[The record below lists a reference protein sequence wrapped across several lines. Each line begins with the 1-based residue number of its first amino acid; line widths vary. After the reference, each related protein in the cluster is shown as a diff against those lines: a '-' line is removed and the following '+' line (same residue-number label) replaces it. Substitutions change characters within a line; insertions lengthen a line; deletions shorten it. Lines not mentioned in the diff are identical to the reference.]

1 MRNERILVTGATGF
15 IGSALVTELGRHN
28 ELHALVRDVEAARSS
43 LDLPPGQIHGESR
56 VPGSLVELF
65 EDVSP
70 SFVFHLA
77 THYEQRDDPDKVV
90 TMVDANVR
98 FGALVLDAASCVPDC
113 TVVIAGSH
121 FQFVGEEGRSASF
134 YAATKNALCEIAS
147 YLQDARG
154 LRWVQS
160 VIYDAYGPG
169 DRRPKLINVLI
180 DRVREGATVMLP
192 FPEPLHHFVYIDDVL
207 SGLVSSATE
216 TQSGAIASGS
226 SVFLSSD
233 ESVIPSDVLAEV
245 GACLGTDPVL
255 DPKPYPLPSDS
266 IMTPFEGPAPPGWKP
281 LIDLHE
287 GIARTVRSR

>member
-15 IGSALVTELGRHN
+15 IGSVLVAELGRHN
-28 ELHALVRDVEAARSS
+28 EVHALVRDTEAARSS

-77 THYEQRDDPDKVV
+77 THYEQRDDPDRVAS
-90 TMVDANVR
+90 MVDANVR
-98 FGALVLDAASCVPDC
+98 FGALVLDAVSHVPDC

-121 FQFVGEEGRSASF
+121 FQFAGEEGRSSSF
-134 YAATKNALCEIAS
+134 YAATKNALCEIAA

-160 VIYDAYGPG
+160 VIYDAYGLG

-192 FPEPLHHFVYIDDVL
+192 SPEPLHHFVYIDDVL
-207 SGLVSSATE
+207 SGLISSAAE
-216 TQSGAIASGS
+216 TQTGAIASGS

-233 ESVIPSDVLAEV
+233 ESVTPSDVLAEV
-245 GACLGTDPVL
+245 AACLGTDPVL
-255 DPKPYPLPSDS
+255 DPEPYPLPSGS

-281 LIDLHE
+281 LIDLHT
-287 GIARTVRSR
+287 GIVRTVRSR